1 MPRQKRK
8 STWFKAKKCLTNFFN
23 TRESN
28 ENETCKEF
36 DIEEVNSEAGSTRDL
51 LIEVCPDNIDTANLD
66 PELRVTIGIT
76 KKTPEKI
83 TERSNT
89 RSNVSLNSDN
99 ISLNSESSTFSDSIN
114 SSNNFSDTSS
124 DYDPLNSET
133 SDDEIPDTK
142 IIFDNMLIMTSP
154 ECLDKILKYSALYVL
169 FVVHLT
175 FFVNQQSKMVYDI
188 F

>member
-1 MPRQKRK
+1 MVQSRK
-8 STWFKAKKCLTNFFN
+8 IFDEFFN

-28 ENETCKEF
+28 ENETSKEF
-36 DIEEVNSEAGSTRDL
+36 YIKEVNSEAGSTRDL

-66 PELRVTIGIT
+66 PELRVTRGIT

-89 RSNVSLNSDN
+89 RSNLSLNSDN
-99 ISLNSESSTFSDSIN
+99 ISLNSESSTFSDSTN

-133 SDDEIPDTK
+133 SDDEIPDNN

-175 FFVNQQSKMVYDI
+175 FFVNQQSNMVYDI